1 MEHLAGHPAAARHGR
16 AEVALA
22 LRRLLVSR
30 AAQAAVVI
38 GLVAT
43 LAFVLLHLAP
53 GDPFS
58 GSLDDPRMTGEMRA
72 QQRHLWGYD
81 RPLPAQYARW
91 VGNLAR
97 GEFGYSLTLRQSVGE
112 VLRETVPHTLLL
124 MGTALVLGLAA
135 GVALGTWQAAR
146 GGSLADRATGAATL
160 LALSVPEFL
169 VALGAL
175 ALFAMRWHWL
185 PTGGMNDPAI
195 HERLS
200 LGGRVLDVARHLVLP
215 AGTLAA
221 LTAAAVSRYQRTAML
236 AVLPEDFVRTAR
248 AKGAS
253 ERAVLVRH
261 ALRNAL
267 GPLIAIV
274 GLVLPA
280 LFGGAVFV
288 ETIFAWPGMGLTMVR
303 GVDGRDYPLVLAGVL
318 VGSALVAVG
327 GALADV
333 LAALAD
339 PRLRS
344 HS

>member
-1 MEHLAGHPAAARHGR
+1 
-16 AEVALA
+16 
-22 LRRLLVSR
+22 LRQLLVSR
-30 AAQAAVVI
+30 LAQAAVVI
-38 GLVAT
+38 ALVAT
-43 LAFVLLHLAP
+43 LAFVLIHLAP

-58 GSLDDPRMTGEMRA
+58 GSFENPQVSAQVRD
-72 QQRHLWGYD
+72 QQRAIWGFD
-81 RPLPAQYARW
+81 RPLPEQYARW
-91 VGNLAR
+91 VGNLVR
-97 GEFGYSLTLRQSVGE
+97 GELGYSLSQSQPVSD
-112 VLRETVPHTLLL
+112 VLRETIPHTLLL
-124 MGTALVLGLAA
+124 MGTALLAGLAA
-135 GVALGTWQAAR
+135 GLALGTWQAAR
-146 GGSLADRATGAATL
+146 SGSLAERATSAVTL
-160 LALSVPEFL
+160 LTLSVPEFL

-175 ALFAMRWHWL
+175 ALFALRWHWL
-185 PTGGMNDPAI
+185 PSGGMIDPAM

-200 LGGRVLDVARHLVLP
+200 IGGRVLDVARHLVLP
-215 AGTLAA
+215 SSTLAA

-253 ERAVLVRH
+253 ERVVLVRH

-280 LFGGAVFV
+280 MFGGAVFV
-288 ETIFAWPGMGLTMVR
+288 ETVFRWPGMGLTMVN
-303 GVDGRDYPLVLAGVL
+303 GVIGRDYPLVLAGVL

-339 PRLRS
+339 PRVRS